1 MAIVPETAALE
12 PCELILNPTD
22 PKYTDVTIRQFQGCP
37 TIAATRGGRLY
48 VGWYSGG
55 VREPHIDNFNLLVYS
70 DDQGKSWSRPLLV
83 IPSSRERLV
92 HALDIQLWLSP
103 DGRLY
108 VYWVQNNVKPAI
120 KNPDG
125 SYVYPGYESDG
136 YIFNDFTHAEWC
148 VVCDAPD
155 AENPVFGEPRYV
167 DRGFLRCKP
176 LVTSGGRIL
185 NFNYDQTSEYYGYSY
200 SDDNC
205 ESFTHA
211 YGGKK
216 LPTPFDESMAYERRD
231 GSIRMLAR
239 TSVGYAAES
248 ISYDD
253 GISWTDGALTDIP
266 NANTRLYVSRTPS
279 GRVIM
284 VGNDSSKSR
293 CRMTVYLS
301 DDDGKSWGC
310 KRCIDER
317 EALSYPDV
325 DFHDGRIYLVYDRER
340 SGEGSAKEILFA
352 SFTEEDI
359 ISGGRIDVSV
369 ISKP

>member
-1 MAIVPETAALE
+1 MAIVPETAALS
-12 PCELILNPTD
+12 PCELIMNPTD

-55 VREPHIDNFNLLVYS
+55 VREPHIENFNLLVYS
-70 DDQGKSWSRPLLV
+70 DDYGKSWSEPLLV

-148 VVCDAPD
+148 VVCDDPD
-155 AENPVFGEPRYV
+155 AANPVFGEPRYV

-176 LVTSGGRIL
+176 LVTSSGRIL

-200 SDDNC
+200 SDDGVR
-205 ESFTHA
+205 A
-211 YGGKK
+211 
-216 LPTPFDESMAYERRD
+216 PRRQH
-231 GSIRMLAR
+231 SYAR
-239 TSVGYAAES
+239 AH
-248 ISYDD
+248 I
-253 GISWTDGALTDIP
+253 
-266 NANTRLYVSRTPS
+266 
-279 GRVIM
+279 GRICRREHILRQRHQL
-284 VGNDSSKSR
+284 DRR
-293 CRMTVYLS
+293 CADRHP
-301 DDDGKSWGC
+301 
-310 KRCIDER
+310 ER
-317 EALSYPDV
+317 EHPPICFAHAV
-325 DFHDGRIYLVYDRER
+325 RTGADGRQRLIEVALPHDR
-340 SGEGSAKEILFA
+340 
-352 SFTEEDI
+352 
-359 ISGGRIDVSV
+359 ISIGRRRQELAV
-369 ISKP
+369 

>member
-1 MAIVPETAALE
+1 
-12 PCELILNPTD
+12 
-22 PKYTDVTIRQFQGCP
+22 KYTDVTVRQFQGCP

-148 VVCDAPD
+148 AVCDAPD

-176 LVTSGGRIL
+176 LVTSSGRI
-185 NFNYDQTSEYYGYSY
+185 
-200 SDDNC
+200 
-205 ESFTHA
+205 
-211 YGGKK
+211 
-216 LPTPFDESMAYERRD
+216 
-231 GSIRMLAR
+231 
-239 TSVGYAAES
+239 
-248 ISYDD
+248 
-253 GISWTDGALTDIP
+253 
-266 NANTRLYVSRTPS
+266 
-279 GRVIM
+279 
-284 VGNDSSKSR
+284 
-293 CRMTVYLS
+293 
-301 DDDGKSWGC
+301 
-310 KRCIDER
+310 
-317 EALSYPDV
+317 
-325 DFHDGRIYLVYDRER
+325 
-340 SGEGSAKEILFA
+340 
-352 SFTEEDI
+352 
-359 ISGGRIDVSV
+359 
-369 ISKP
+369 

>member
-1 MAIVPETAALE
+1 MAIVPETAALS

-70 DDQGKSWSRPLLV
+70 DDRGKSWSEPLLV

-148 VVCDAPD
+148 VVCDDPD
-155 AENPVFGEPRYV
+155 AENPVFGEARYV

-176 LVTSGGRIL
+176 LVTSSGRIL
-185 NFNYDQTSEYYGYSY
+185 NFNYDQMSEYYGYSY
-200 SDDNC
+200 SDDGVN
-205 ESFTHA
+205 FTHA

-216 LPTPFDESMAYERRD
+216 LPTPFDETMEYERRD

-239 TSVGYAAES
+239 TSVGFAAES
-248 ISYDD
+248 ISYDN
-253 GISWTDGALTDIP
+253 GSSWTDGIKTDIP

-340 SGEGSAKEILFA
+340 SGQNSAKEILFT
-352 SFTEEDI
+352 SFTEEDV
-359 ISGGRIDVSV
+359 ISGGRIDVAV